1 LHPKNKHQDTY
12 HFEELIAACPELKNY
27 VHVNKFSLES
37 IDFFNPKAVF
47 LLNKALLKVQ
57 YGIEH
62 WELPQNYLCPPI
74 PGRADYINHMADL
87 LQNEMAD
94 KSQTKTI
101 KCLDIGAGANC
112 IYPILGVMEYGWN
125 FVGSEIDPTALASAQ
140 KIVQMNPAI
149 KGKIEI
155 RLQPIS
161 NQIFSGI
168 IRETE
173 HFDLCICNPPFHSSA
188 EEAQRGSQRKLNNLK
203 KQKVKEVQ
211 LNFGGQ
217 SKELWCEGGEKQF
230 IGNMI
235 QESVSF
241 QNNCKWFSTLVSKES
256 SLPGLNNA
264 LKRVGAKKV
273 KTISMNRGNKMSR
286 VLAWTFAD

>member
-1 LHPKNKHQDTY
+1 MHPKNKHQDTY

-27 VHVNKFSLES
+27 VHVNKFSFES

-62 WELPQNYLCPPI
+62 WDLPQNYLCPPI
-74 PGRADYINHMADL
+74 PGRADYIHHMADL

-101 KCLDIGAGANC
+101 KCLDIGVGANC

-140 KIVQMNPAI
+140 KIVEMNPAL

-155 RLQPIS
+155 RLQPNS
-161 NQIFSGI
+161 NQIFFGI

-173 HFDLCICNPPFHSSA
+173 HFDLCVCNPPFHSSA

-241 QNNCKWFSTLVSKES
+241 KKNCKWFSTLVSKES
-256 SLPGLNNA
+256 TLPGLYSTM
-264 LKRVGAKKV
+264 KRVGASKV

-286 VLAWTFAD
+286 VLAWTFS